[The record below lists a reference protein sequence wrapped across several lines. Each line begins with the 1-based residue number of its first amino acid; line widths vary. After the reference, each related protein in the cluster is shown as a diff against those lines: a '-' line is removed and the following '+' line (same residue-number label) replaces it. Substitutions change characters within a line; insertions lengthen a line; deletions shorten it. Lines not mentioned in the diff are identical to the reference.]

1 MADWVVIT
9 LVAVFGVILCVCAAA
24 LVEVFRQLQ
33 ELRSQSGLE
42 DEPMALD
49 IRSGELTTSEIGL
62 PEDVARL
69 PEAIVVFLHARCGT
83 CRMVADAF
91 RGGAPESVWFV
102 IPAEDVEGTRAFRSL
117 AEATNRVI
125 AEHDDGISDA
135 LGMDVAPAVV
145 TVQYG
150 VVQRGL
156 GVSTAKQVLAL
167 VPATPSPTAVPG

>member
-1 MADWVVIT
+1 
-9 LVAVFGVILCVCAAA
+9 
-24 LVEVFRQLQ
+24 
-33 ELRSQSGLE
+33 
-42 DEPMALD
+42 
-49 IRSGELTTSEIGL
+49 
-62 PEDVARL
+62 
-69 PEAIVVFLHARCGT
+69 
-83 CRMVADAF
+83 MVADAF
-91 RGGAPESVWFV
+91 RGGAPDSVWFV

-150 VVQRGL
+150 VVQRAL